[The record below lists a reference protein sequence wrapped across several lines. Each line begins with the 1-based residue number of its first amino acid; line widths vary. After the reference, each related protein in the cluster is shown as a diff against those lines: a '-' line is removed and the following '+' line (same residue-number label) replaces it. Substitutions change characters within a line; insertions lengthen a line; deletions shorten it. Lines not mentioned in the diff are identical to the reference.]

1 MLNEQNAKD
10 GNDKSSNLT
19 LSFFAHDSSAV
30 IVTKSI
36 KNGKTRIGKNLEA
49 QTGRFEFID
58 R

>member
-19 LSFFAHDSSAV
+19 LSFFAYDSSAV
-30 IVTKSI
+30 IITKSI
-36 KNGKTRIGKNLEA
+36 KNGKTRIEKNLEA
-49 QTGRFEFID
+49 QVGRSQFID